1 MTAIEFN
8 LQLLS
13 LKDGLSHFAL
23 SLTANKDD
31 AKDLLQETLLKAL
44 VYKDRFAEDTNM
56 RAWSYTIMKNTFIND
71 YRLHSR
77 KKTTFDTTTEL
88 NILSQNKET
97 THILPDSTYAAKE
110 IIRIIGNL
118 DDIFKIPFVLHTE
131 GYKYKEISEK
141 LSVNLGTIKSRIF
154 FARKKL
160 RNALEK

>member
-31 AKDLLQETLLKAL
+31 ANDLLQETLLKAL

-56 RAWSYTIMKNTFIND
+56 RAWSYTIMRNTFING
-71 YRLHSR
+71 YRLNAR
-77 KKTTFDTTTEL
+77 KKTVFDSFTEL
-88 NILSQNKET
+88 NILSQNRNT
-97 THILPDSTYAAKE
+97 TQVLPDTTYAAKE
-110 IIRIIGNL
+110 IIVIIENL

-141 LSVNLGTIKSRIF
+141 LNVNLGTVKSRIF

-160 RNALEK
+160 KNALEK